1 MRGAA
6 ASCVAR
12 ERDRFALAVRWGGMI
27 SSRVPALIGCAIFG
41 GFAFA
46 WVLPPTTPI
55 GGPTLAEISHVA
67 PAAYPATPSF
77 DRLPPETPMQP
88 PQPAVY
94 DPGMPAIVLDAR
106 PARPEFPGEPVA
118 EEAAEVSSDYGPRAY
133 SDDYERAFRVGY
145 RQAKRQGYVDPDACE
160 QYDDPARADGCR
172 KYLDDSDQ
180 PALTY
185 DTPTS

>member
-1 MRGAA
+1 MRGVA

-12 ERDRFALAVRWGGMI
+12 EGDRFALAVRWAHMI
-27 SSRVPALIGCAIFG
+27 SSRVPGLIGCAIFG
-41 GFAFA
+41 GVAFA

-55 GGPTLAEISHVA
+55 GGPTLSEISHVA

-77 DRLPPETPMQP
+77 DRLPPETRMQP

-106 PARPEFPGEPVA
+106 RARPGGEPAV
-118 EEAAEVSSDYGPRAY
+118 EEATEVSSDYGPRAY

-145 RQAKRQGYVDPDACE
+145 RQAKRQGFADPDACE

-172 KYLDDSDQ
+172 KYLDDVDRT
-180 PALTY
+180 ALTY